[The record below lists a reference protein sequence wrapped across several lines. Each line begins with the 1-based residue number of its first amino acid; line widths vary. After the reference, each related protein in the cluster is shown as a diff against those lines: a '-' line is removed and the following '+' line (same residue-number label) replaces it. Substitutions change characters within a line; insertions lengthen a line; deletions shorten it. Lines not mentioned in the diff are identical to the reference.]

1 MCTNAF
7 SILVKLKTDPDCCI
21 STILSTLK
29 FILKLW
35 NFTSRVVTLF
45 FTIFKQFYSCTKLWY
60 SNVST
65 VLHTF
70 EVQAFMR
77 YPKMC
82 LMQLAVSRLLVTSDT
97 PQTDRQTLLCGR
109 PHVVLKVKVS
119 LSLPGRAG
127 LGARR
132 WRSPTC
138 CQLAYRPTHSV
149 KAGSLHRLVSSL
161 LYRLYL
167 IHSVLSSII
176 CLWTNILLDL
186 DTLNLYHF

>member
-1 MCTNAF
+1 MPNATRCQPLASDF
-7 SILVKLKTDPDCCI
+7 
-21 STILSTLK
+21 
-29 FILKLW
+29 
-35 NFTSRVVTLF
+35 RH
-45 FTIFKQFYSCTKLWY
+45 TK
-60 SNVST
+60 
-65 VLHTF
+65 
-70 EVQAFMR
+70 
-77 YPKMC
+77 
-82 LMQLAVSRLLVTSDT
+82 
-97 PQTDRQTLLCGR
+97 DRQTLLCGR

-127 LGARR
+127 LGASR

-161 LYRLYL
+161 LYRLCL

-186 DTLNLYHF
+186 DTLQLVSLLISSIPYYKKYFYFFKFNTFLSSLFQSVFLRLRRIFSI